1 VHNKRWPSI
10 CFLFVALIS
19 FVGCKSKPINPNQGF
34 TVTTSI
40 ETQNSAGGPGPF
52 APMPGQQ
59 VLGTVVPGTGGVA
72 QCRATKVSP
81 HSERSS
87 MVPNKRST
95 M

>member
-1 VHNKRWPSI
+1 MHNKRWPSI

-59 VLGTVVPGTGGVA
+59 VLGTVVPGTGGSG
-72 QCRATKVSP
+72 TVS
-81 HSERSS
+81 SYEGFTALRTLLDGSQQA
-87 MVPNKRST
+87 
-95 M
+95 